1 MLKANAIIE
10 GERILE
16 EERLTAVEASRL
28 AEEERLRVNTQSYV
42 SQPNSSGNS
51 SSLSSVEGP
60 DSSSKVAR
68 YNELCL
74 GSSCGHFGNYYGND
88 LNSLQAMIDTN
99 IVVAKEGF
107 SGTDGFSTYFM
118 GHNYSAFNYL
128 RYSLSI
134 NDIIDVYDSGGTK
147 HSCKMIQR
155 IQTRN
160 DGTYNGSPTYV
171 YGGSWPN

>member
-16 EERLTAVEASRL
+16 EERLAAVEASRL

-74 GSSCGHFGNYYGND
+74 GSSCGHFGIIME
-88 LNSLQAMIDTN
+88 MI
-99 IVVAKEGF
+99 
-107 SGTDGFSTYFM
+107 
-118 GHNYSAFNYL
+118 
-128 RYSLSI
+128 
-134 NDIIDVYDSGGTK
+134 
-147 HSCKMIQR
+147 
-155 IQTRN
+155 
-160 DGTYNGSPTYV
+160 
-171 YGGSWPN
+171 